1 MEDKNKVLII
11 VDFQKDFY
19 HKTEGS
25 LYVPGAEDALK
36 NILSYIENNHNK
48 IKECIFTVDWHTPE
62 DKSFAKNGGQWPV
75 HCLMYS
81 EGASINNEIMNTLI
95 KNDIGYFI
103 FEKGAWPDHE
113 EYGAFEKKKEYTYE
127 KGFVELYNYLEDDC
141 IDAFLTNDYVICGLA
156 GDYCV
161 YQTYKNL
168 RNHGFNV
175 EPFYD
180 GMSFIGEKFDFKEKY
195 NTENTND

>member
-1 MEDKNKVLII
+1 
-11 VDFQKDFY
+11 
-19 HKTEGS
+19 
-25 LYVPGAEDALK
+25 
-36 NILSYIENNHNK
+36 
-48 IKECIFTVDWHTPE
+48 
-62 DKSFAKNGGQWPV
+62 
-75 HCLMYS
+75 
-81 EGASINNEIMNTLI
+81 MNTLI

-103 FEKGAWPDHE
+103 FEKGACPDHE
-113 EYGAFEKKKEYTYE
+113 EYGAFEKKKEYRYE

-180 GMSFIGEKFDFKEKY
+180 GMSFIGEKFNFIEKY